1 MRMPKCV
8 KKSAPKMGN
17 STSATINVQVKGC
30 SKDGRVKY
38 SIVDPAVRIGDP
50 FAALRTSRLWEFCS
64 GRNESGRS
72 DTAEPES
79 TRKFIFGCLV
89 VKVVASVKKT
99 SGELGSISD
108 TVIGCGGVVCLHPEL
123 PWAWVGLAV

>member
-1 MRMPKCV
+1 MSVVFCVVFCNCLFWQSMRMPKCV

-50 FAALRTSRLWEFCS
+50 FAALRTSRLWEF
-64 GRNESGRS
+64 
-72 DTAEPES
+72 
-79 TRKFIFGCLV
+79 
-89 VKVVASVKKT
+89 
-99 SGELGSISD
+99 
-108 TVIGCGGVVCLHPEL
+108 
-123 PWAWVGLAV
+123 